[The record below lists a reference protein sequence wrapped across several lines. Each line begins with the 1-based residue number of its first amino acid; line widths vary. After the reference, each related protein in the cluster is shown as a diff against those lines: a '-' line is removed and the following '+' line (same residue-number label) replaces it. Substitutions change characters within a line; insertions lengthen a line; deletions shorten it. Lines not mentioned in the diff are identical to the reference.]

1 VPACSLR
8 GADVAG
14 KPLVARWRPPHAPKA
29 GRVRLRLSVQARTGK
44 ENRMR
49 MVIAAVAAMIIS
61 AAIADE
67 LGDARRL
74 AVAGRDS
81 YWKCLAREYS
91 RDSNKGMSGQDFA
104 SPPASVCASERQ
116 NFRVA
121 LMDYLSMQSPGPDAG
136 HAVADYCDRTFPRR
150 GGVGRIGQHR
160 RLDPDCARVAAAV
173 RSRARTHKSGSV
185 IAARLMSASLRK
197 RLNCCVATK

>member
-1 VPACSLR
+1 
-8 GADVAG
+8 
-14 KPLVARWRPPHAPKA
+14 
-29 GRVRLRLSVQARTGK
+29 
-44 ENRMR
+44 MR

-91 RDSNKGMSGQDFA
+91 RDSNNKSMSGQDFA
-104 SPPASVCASERQ
+104 SHLASVCASERQ

-173 RSRARTHKSGSV
+173 RSSITV
-185 IAARLMSASLRK
+185 ASLG
-197 RLNCCVATK
+197 NV